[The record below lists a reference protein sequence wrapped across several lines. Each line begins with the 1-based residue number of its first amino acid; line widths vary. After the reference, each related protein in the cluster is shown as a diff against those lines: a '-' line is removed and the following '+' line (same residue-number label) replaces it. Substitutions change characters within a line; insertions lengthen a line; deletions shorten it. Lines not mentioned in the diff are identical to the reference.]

1 MRIGQL
7 AQLNEVAYGSD
18 FLYTTSGLYGFFCL
32 KSILINNLFNSFLI
46 DSNIFISKSFIFLSI
61 DNLNGSI
68 MFFISASPHIKYFF
82 L

>member
-32 KSILINNLFNSFLI
+32 KSILINNLLILSFLHLI
-46 DSNIFISKSFIFLSI
+46 
-61 DNLNGSI
+61 
-68 MFFISASPHIKYFF
+68 A
-82 L
+82 

>member
-32 KSILINNLFNSFLI
+32 KSILINNLFNSFFSSS
-46 DSNIFISKSFIFLSI
+46 DSYIT
-61 DNLNGSI
+61 
-68 MFFISASPHIKYFF
+68 H
-82 L
+82 

>member
-32 KSILINNLFNSFLI
+32 KSILINNLFLQ
-46 DSNIFISKSFIFLSI
+46 
-61 DNLNGSI
+61 
-68 MFFISASPHIKYFF
+68 
-82 L
+82 